1 MSKTKVPILKKSGN
15 STRIV
20 FLVVMALLLV
30 SGAMLFNT
38 PHQTEVFQINFP
50 HGVALQGEVAN
61 TPEKLLFGLAFR
73 ERLRPDGAL
82 LLIFDESGPHTVW
95 TKAFQIPVDL
105 IWVDESKH
113 IVHLVRDAEPCHED
127 KCPRFGPPPEHARY
141 IIETNAGFIRG
152 ADVQIGHELTFAL
165 HM

>member
-1 MSKTKVPILKKSGN
+1 M
-15 STRIV
+15 RIV

-38 PHQTEVFQINFP
+38 PHQTEIFQINFP
-50 HGVALQGEVAN
+50 NGVALQGEVAN

-73 ERLRPDGAL
+73 EGLPPDGAL
-82 LLIFDESGPHTVW
+82 LLIYDESGPHTVW
-95 TKAFQIPVDL
+95 TKAFQMPVDL

-113 IVHLVRDAEPCHED
+113 IVHLVRDAEPCNED
-127 KCPRFGPPPEHARY
+127 RCPRFGPPPENARY
-141 IIETNAGFIRG
+141 IIETSAGFIQK
-152 ADVQIGHELTFAL
+152 ANVQVGHELTFAL